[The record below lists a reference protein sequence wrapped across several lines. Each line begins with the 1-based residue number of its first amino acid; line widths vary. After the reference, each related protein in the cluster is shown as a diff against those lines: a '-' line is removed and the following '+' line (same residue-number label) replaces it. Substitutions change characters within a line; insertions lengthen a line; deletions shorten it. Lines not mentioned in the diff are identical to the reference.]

1 MQESKEPQNKFE
13 GCQRISSSSSTLFG
27 GASFEEPRCGTS
39 QGKEEDAFACNNG
52 DHGSSITNVQ
62 EDDFVLPELL
72 PSFEMY
78 ENLLSNIPQSSFD
91 TYFPENPPFY
101 EVASGNQ
108 SIPSEGESGNDMR
121 ILTGDIVGPDNHE
134 VTVDGRRFASGP
146 AVSQIRN
153 YDDTK
158 DIPVENIYALPRIKT
173 PIATELYVTKTAPKF
188 GQLPKHESMLRE
200 YTSGDIIHGYFTVE
214 NKSTKP
220 IKFDMFYLTL
230 EGTTSSKTQSPFGI
244 QKTTK
249 RILRMVDMAA
259 SWSYNHE
266 DVNTGED
273 LCGFFDSIDKTSFG
287 LPNSRI
293 LNPGDKR
300 KKFFTFKIPNQLLD
314 VTCKHGHFSH
324 SLLPPTLG
332 FDRPSSSHPELSTL
346 KFSESLG
353 YGRLSER
360 GSSLWLNDSSSGS
373 LINYSINAM
382 IVGKDVASG
391 RVCLMSEKKYS
402 IRIVP
407 FGFQNN
413 PISREKCLKD
423 LEDFD
428 IEIANR
434 LGMIEKVFSKIERAI
449 PIHKEDIQEAN
460 RSDQLSPPR
469 GKYEWNAVAGN
480 TENGTL
486 KKKHYSEE
494 DKIQTEITYSIA
506 SLFNTGLKNV
516 FLKSVRNIPS
526 SQPDNTTSKTNSEK
540 IGLITIKI
548 KPPSNALPYWCPNLI
563 QKQNVFSMR
572 NRQNQKNWTNLRGL
586 LSVEEREKLENLRL
600 ELVCMQAANSIP
612 HDPPEISSL
621 ETELICLTTNTK
633 DCKPVR
639 FHSDLLLKKHK
650 YNEIKK
656 IFKEILENI
665 EAYRDEFIKN
675 QTKINLLLADDARAS
690 LRNRSLDFSDLMP
703 SSIIKDVQVLANMEA
718 NVVVMKNALKTK
730 LVGEKSVPVAS
741 SPISSIIPRTSR
753 NKKTSPSNYHHSVL
767 SHRKSNEWNQV
778 SSTEYKRTLLL
789 NIKYNDDFKATIVPS
804 FESCLCSRSY
814 FLRVKLH
821 FDKGV
826 GSAEIDIPVQV
837 KNSFI

>member
-1 MQESKEPQNKFE
+1 MQESRESQNNFS

-27 GASFEEPRCGTS
+27 GVSPEKPRSQRS
-39 QGKEEDAFACNNG
+39 QGKEEDSSAYNNG
-52 DHGSSITNVQ
+52 DHSSSITNVQ
-62 EDDFVLPELL
+62 DDDFILPELL

-78 ENLLSNIPQSSFD
+78 ENLLSNILQSSFD
-91 TYFPENPPFY
+91 TYFPENPPYY
-101 EVASGNQ
+101 EVTSRSQ
-108 SIPSEGESGNDMR
+108 SIPSENESGHDIR
-121 ILTGDIVGPDNHE
+121 ILTDDNAEPENHE
-134 VTVDGRRFASGP
+134 VTVGSRRFTSGSSS
-146 AVSQIRN
+146 SQIRN
-153 YDDTK
+153 YYDTK
-158 DIPVENIYALPRIKT
+158 GIPVEKIYALPRAKT

-188 GQLPKHESMLRE
+188 GQHPKHESMLKE
-200 YTSGDIIHGYFTVE
+200 YTSGDIIHGYFTVQ

-230 EGTTSSKTQSPFGI
+230 EGTTCSKIKSPFGI

-287 LPNSRI
+287 LPNNRT

-300 KKFFTFKIPNQLLD
+300 KKFFAFKIPNQLLD
-314 VTCKHGHFSH
+314 VTCKHGNFSH

-332 FDRPSSSHPELSTL
+332 FDKPSSSHPDLSTL

-360 GSSLWLNDSSSGS
+360 GSSLWLRDNSNGN

-382 IVGKDVASG
+382 IVGKDTASG

-407 FGFQNN
+407 FGFQCN
-413 PISREKCLKD
+413 PSSKETCLEG

-434 LGMIEKVFSKIERAI
+434 LGRIEKIFCKTRGAI
-449 PIHKEDIQEAN
+449 PIRKEDIQEMN
-460 RSDQLSPPR
+460 RSDQQVPARS
-469 GKYEWNAVAGN
+469 KYEWNAVAGN
-480 TENGTL
+480 IENGTP

-494 DKIQTEITYSIA
+494 DKIQTEITYSI
-506 SLFNTGLKNV
+506 SSVFNTGLKNV
-516 FLKSVRNIPS
+516 FFRRVRNTSPS
-526 SQPDNTTSKTNSEK
+526 QSDNTASRINSEK

-548 KPPSNALPYWCPNLI
+548 RPPSNALPYWCPNLI

-572 NRQNQKNWTNLRGL
+572 NRQNQQNWINLRGL
-586 LSVEEREKLENLRL
+586 LSVEEREKLENLRV

-621 ETELICLTTNTK
+621 ETELICLTTNTE

-639 FHSDLLLKKHK
+639 LHTDLLLKKHK
-650 YNEIKK
+650 YNKIKK
-656 IFKEILENI
+656 IFQEMLEILKHT
-665 EAYRDEFIKN
+665 AMSSLKIK
-675 QTKINLLLADDARAS
+675 QK
-690 LRNRSLDFSDLMP
+690 
-703 SSIIKDVQVLANMEA
+703 
-718 NVVVMKNALKTK
+718 
-730 LVGEKSVPVAS
+730 
-741 SPISSIIPRTSR
+741 
-753 NKKTSPSNYHHSVL
+753 
-767 SHRKSNEWNQV
+767 
-778 SSTEYKRTLLL
+778 
-789 NIKYNDDFKATIVPS
+789 
-804 FESCLCSRSY
+804 
-814 FLRVKLH
+814 
-821 FDKGV
+821 
-826 GSAEIDIPVQV
+826 
-837 KNSFI
+837 

>member
-1 MQESKEPQNKFE
+1 
-13 GCQRISSSSSTLFG
+13 
-27 GASFEEPRCGTS
+27 
-39 QGKEEDAFACNNG
+39 
-52 DHGSSITNVQ
+52 
-62 EDDFVLPELL
+62 
-72 PSFEMY
+72 
-78 ENLLSNIPQSSFD
+78 
-91 TYFPENPPFY
+91 
-101 EVASGNQ
+101 
-108 SIPSEGESGNDMR
+108 
-121 ILTGDIVGPDNHE
+121 
-134 VTVDGRRFASGP
+134 
-146 AVSQIRN
+146 
-153 YDDTK
+153 
-158 DIPVENIYALPRIKT
+158 
-173 PIATELYVTKTAPKF
+173 
-188 GQLPKHESMLRE
+188 
-200 YTSGDIIHGYFTVE
+200 
-214 NKSTKP
+214 
-220 IKFDMFYLTL
+220 
-230 EGTTSSKTQSPFGI
+230 
-244 QKTTK
+244 
-249 RILRMVDMAA
+249 MVDMAA

-391 RVCLMSEKKYS
+391 CVCLMSEKKYS

-460 RSDQLSPPR
+460 RSDQLSPLR
-469 GKYEWNAVAGN
+469 
-480 TENGTL
+480 
-486 KKKHYSEE
+486 
-494 DKIQTEITYSIA
+494 A

-526 SQPDNTTSKTNSEK
+526 SQPDDPTSKTNSEK

-665 EAYRDEFIKN
+665 EAYRDEFTKN

>member
-1 MQESKEPQNKFE
+1 M
-13 GCQRISSSSSTLFG
+13 
-27 GASFEEPRCGTS
+27 
-39 QGKEEDAFACNNG
+39 
-52 DHGSSITNVQ
+52 
-62 EDDFVLPELL
+62 
-72 PSFEMY
+72 
-78 ENLLSNIPQSSFD
+78 
-91 TYFPENPPFY
+91 
-101 EVASGNQ
+101 
-108 SIPSEGESGNDMR
+108 
-121 ILTGDIVGPDNHE
+121 
-134 VTVDGRRFASGP
+134 
-146 AVSQIRN
+146 
-153 YDDTK
+153 
-158 DIPVENIYALPRIKT
+158 
-173 PIATELYVTKTAPKF
+173 
-188 GQLPKHESMLRE
+188 
-200 YTSGDIIHGYFTVE
+200 
-214 NKSTKP
+214 
-220 IKFDMFYLTL
+220 
-230 EGTTSSKTQSPFGI
+230 
-244 QKTTK
+244 
-249 RILRMVDMAA
+249 
-259 SWSYNHE
+259 
-266 DVNTGED
+266 
-273 LCGFFDSIDKTSFG
+273 
-287 LPNSRI
+287 
-293 LNPGDKR
+293 
-300 KKFFTFKIPNQLLD
+300 
-314 VTCKHGHFSH
+314 
-324 SLLPPTLG
+324 
-332 FDRPSSSHPELSTL
+332 
-346 KFSESLG
+346 
-353 YGRLSER
+353 
-360 GSSLWLNDSSSGS
+360 
-373 LINYSINAM
+373 
-382 IVGKDVASG
+382 
-391 RVCLMSEKKYS
+391 
-402 IRIVP
+402 
-407 FGFQNN
+407 
-413 PISREKCLKD
+413 
-423 LEDFD
+423 
-428 IEIANR
+428 
-434 LGMIEKVFSKIERAI
+434 
-449 PIHKEDIQEAN
+449 
-460 RSDQLSPPR
+460 
-469 GKYEWNAVAGN
+469 
-480 TENGTL
+480 
-486 KKKHYSEE
+486 
-494 DKIQTEITYSIA
+494 
-506 SLFNTGLKNV
+506 

-665 EAYRDEFIKN
+665 EAYRDEFTKN